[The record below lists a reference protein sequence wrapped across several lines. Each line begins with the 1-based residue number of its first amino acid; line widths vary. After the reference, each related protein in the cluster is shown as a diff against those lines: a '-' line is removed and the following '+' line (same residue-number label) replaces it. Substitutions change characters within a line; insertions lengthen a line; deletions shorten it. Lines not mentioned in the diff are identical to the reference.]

1 MIGGRVLG
9 IALALGSAVAHTGWN
24 ALSKA
29 GAAGGTA
36 FVWLGTVIGALLV
49 VPVAI
54 VVVLAQGLVPT
65 WSWLLAGAVGAVLHG
80 AYGLVLQA
88 GYRHGEVG
96 VVYPVSRGLAPVLVA
111 VLGVILLGQ
120 RLGIASGIGVALI
133 ALAVLLL
140 LRGGSADTAS
150 RGGVAWGA
158 LTAVLIAAYTL
169 WDAAVVV
176 SWGIPPVPYYAVVA
190 VLQLGMVTV
199 VARRHLGVGVLRDRR
214 RLGLAAV
221 VGALIPLSYVLS
233 LLALQ
238 HAPVAEVA
246 AVRSTSIVMSGV
258 VAWLALGE
266 RVSVRRIASTA
277 LATAAVVL
285 IAASSA

>member
-1 MIGGRVLG
+1 MLG

-29 GAAGGTA
+29 GASGGTA
-36 FVWLGTVIGALLV
+36 FVWLCTVVGALVV
-49 VPVAI
+49 VPVVV
-54 VVVLAQGLVPT
+54 VVVLAQGLVPA
-65 WSWLLAGAVGAVLHG
+65 WSWLGAGAVGAVIHG
-80 AYGLVLQA
+80 GYSLVLQA
-88 GYRHGEVG
+88 GYRRGEVS

-111 VLGVILLGQ
+111 VLGVILFGQ
-120 RLGIASGIGVALI
+120 RLGVPSAVGVALI
-133 ALAVLLL
+133 AGSVLLL
-140 LRGGSADTAS
+140 LGDGPAAARGG
-150 RGGVAWGA
+150 GVGWGA

-176 SWGIPPVPYYAVVA
+176 AWGTPPVPYYAVVA

-199 VARRHLGVGVLRDRR
+199 VARRHLGPGVLGDRR

-221 VGALIPLSYVLS
+221 VGVLIPFSYVLS
-233 LLALQ
+233 LLALE

-246 AVRSTSIVMSGV
+246 ALRSTSIVMSGV

-266 RVSVRRIASTA
+266 RPSIRRVASTA
-277 LATAAVVL
+277 LATGAVLL
-285 IAASSA
+285 IAVSA

>member
-1 MIGGRVLG
+1 MPG

-49 VPVAI
+49 VPVAV
-54 VVVLAQGLVPT
+54 VVVLAQGLVPA

-80 AYGLVLQA
+80 GYSLVLQA
-88 GYRHGEVG
+88 GYRHGEVS

-120 RLGIASGIGVALI
+120 RLGTASVIGVALI
-133 ALAVLLL
+133 ALSVLLL
-140 LRGGSADTAS
+140 LSGGSADAAS

-176 SWGIPPVPYYAVVA
+176 AWGIPPVPYYAVVA

-199 VARRHLGVGVLRDRR
+199 VARRHLGVGMLRDRR

-266 RVSVRRIASTA
+266 RVSVRRVTSTA

-285 IAASSA
+285 IATSSA